1 MVGVPVTAT
10 DQAATPTTP
19 QLTAM
24 VGIAGPLC
32 ATFSI
37 RCSTASATLIASHML
52 GVPAEEA
59 AAQMSD
65 AVGEVCNIVAGYFKA
80 KVGLGDRCML
90 SVPTVLIGNDYQVRL
105 RSQDVRLELPMV
117 QGREPLWIALD
128 IRPWAGAKL
137 LHHFHRLHHHELSHR
152 SLVQELDAARDLGE

>member
-1 MVGVPVTAT
+1 MTPPSQTGDPVPSRAEWPAILRDTTIEVFATMVGVPVTAT
-10 DQAATPTTP
+10 DQAATPTAP

-65 AVGEVCNIVAGYFKA
+65 AVGEICNIVAGYFKA

-105 RSQDVRLELPMV
+105 RSHDVRLELPMV
-117 QGREPLWIALD
+117 QGRERFWIALD
-128 IRPWAGAKL
+128 IRP
-137 LHHFHRLHHHELSHR
+137 
-152 SLVQELDAARDLGE
+152 